1 MVTFA
6 DAKEVSAE
14 IVKQL
19 NPLLVTLFGSV
30 ARKAS
35 GNDLDILVVVE
46 DSAYHGEKTDSLLQL
61 SLAKYYHR
69 FDIDPFV
76 LPVSKYLNQLRSG
89 EPFLNSVLKEGRIL
103 YMNNHVNEW
112 LRQSD
117 EELRTA
123 RYLLAGDF
131 YRSAC
136 YHAEQSVEKYLKAHL
151 LEKGWDLE
159 KTHSI
164 RRLLAIAEDKG
175 LKFNLEESAIVFID
189 TIYRGRYPGEAGL
202 LPHGEPDRADAERA
216 VNIAS
221 SLQKKDTVIG

>member
-1 MVTFA
+1 MVTFT
-6 DAKEVSAE
+6 DVKEVSAE
-14 IVKQL
+14 IVKQF
-19 NPLLVTLFGSV
+19 NPLLVTHFGFV
-30 ARKAS
+30 ARKTS

-46 DSAYHGEKTDSLLQL
+46 DRDYQGEKTDSLLQR

-123 RYLLAGDF
+123 RYLLAGNF

-136 YHAEQSVEKYLKAHL
+136 TMPNNRLKS
-151 LEKGWDLE
+151 
-159 KTHSI
+159 T
-164 RRLLAIAEDKG
+164 
-175 LKFNLEESAIVFID
+175 
-189 TIYRGRYPGEAGL
+189 
-202 LPHGEPDRADAERA
+202 
-216 VNIAS
+216 
-221 SLQKKDTVIG
+221 